1 MPCATST
8 KIKERDIMSNLTRKE
23 LIKLTEATILPLS
36 NEKIFT
42 AEILFA
48 VIQANRLTTQEFL
61 VGARRHYRH
70 FKLSAIDSAF
80 ENSSYLVL
88 KDQIAALTWVKEK
101 IPITL
106 RFSAKMLAQ
115 FRRSLLPSL
124 PSKVCSKK

>member
-1 MPCATST
+1 
-8 KIKERDIMSNLTRKE
+8 MSNLTRKE

-101 IPITL
+101 IPI
-106 RFSAKMLAQ
+106 
-115 FRRSLLPSL
+115 LPSL

>member
-8 KIKERDIMSNLTRKE
+8 KIKERDIMSNLTRK
-23 LIKLTEATILPLS
+23 
-36 NEKIFT
+36 
-42 AEILFA
+42 
-48 VIQANRLTTQEFL
+48 
-61 VGARRHYRH
+61 
-70 FKLSAIDSAF
+70 